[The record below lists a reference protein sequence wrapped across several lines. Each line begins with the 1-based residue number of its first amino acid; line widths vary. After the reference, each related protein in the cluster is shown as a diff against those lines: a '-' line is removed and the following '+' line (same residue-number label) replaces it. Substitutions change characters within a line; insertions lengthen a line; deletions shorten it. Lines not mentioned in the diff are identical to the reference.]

1 MFSFLAGSEIDEAN
15 RITKEA
21 VVPQPCIYVQDCTYS
36 SEDLYLWTLLR
47 CIFYFF
53 THKKIWY
60 NCLKC
65 LKMYLMRALFPKPP
79 LLVTARGG
87 TVFWSCLIFFFP
99 NAENGRW
106 RWQKN
111 KHVFLVPSSVHFSS
125 LLVTV
130 LFEMRSHHQENALP
144 MTVNISKILFD
155 LPHDSFF
162 FCNCDMPLPYQLSRG
177 HRLNSCWKAY
187 KSSAFLDIIF

>member
-1 MFSFLAGSEIDEAN
+1 
-15 RITKEA
+15 
-21 VVPQPCIYVQDCTYS
+21 
-36 SEDLYLWTLLR
+36 
-47 CIFYFF
+47 
-53 THKKIWY
+53 
-60 NCLKC
+60 
-65 LKMYLMRALFPKPP
+65 MYLTRALFPKPT

-99 NAENGRW
+99 NAENSHESDKKKKKTRFP
-106 RWQKN
+106 RTT
-111 KHVFLVPSSVHFSS
+111 FPALSS

-155 LPHDSFF
+155 LPYDSFF

-177 HRLNSCWKAY
+177 HRLNRG
-187 KSSAFLDIIF
+187 